1 MFRATIDDDHTIPT
15 EASPMSETDVLTR
28 EVEDRICTITLDRPD
43 AMNALDGELVDYL
56 WHTFY
61 ELRSDDDVRVV
72 VLTGAGSKAF
82 CAGADLEERREMS
95 DAETKQ
101 RIDDYRK
108 CFGAVAELP
117 KPVIGAING
126 FAFGGGLE
134 LALAC
139 DIRVV
144 DESTKVGLTE
154 TKLGIIPGA
163 GGTQRLPR
171 LIGAARAKEL
181 IFSGRRITGER
192 AAELGIANEAV
203 PSGEVLVRAG
213 ELAREMV
220 DSAPIALA
228 QAKRAI
234 DAGLQADLRT
244 GLELE
249 SRAYEVT
256 LGTEDREEG
265 LEAFREGREPE
276 FEGK

>member
-1 MFRATIDDDHTIPT
+1 MDDID
-15 EASPMSETDVLTR
+15 TDVLQT
-28 EVEDRICTITLDRPD
+28 ELEDGILTVTLDRAD

-61 ELRSDDDVRVV
+61 QLRSDDDVRIV

-95 DAETKQ
+95 DAETQQ
-101 RIDDYRK
+101 RIDDYRR
-108 CFGAVAELP
+108 CFGAVADLP

-139 DIRVV
+139 DLRVV

-171 LIGAARAKEL
+171 LIGAAKAKEL
-181 IFSGRRITGER
+181 IFTGRRISGER
-192 AAELGIANEAV
+192 AAEIGIANKAV

-213 ELAREMV
+213 ELAGEMA

-234 DAGLQADLRT
+234 DAGLQADLET
-244 GLELE
+244 GLEME